1 MRLLVKNNK
10 PSSMKHYPDNHKFFS
25 MAFILNPDIIQID
38 RTSYDLL
45 NLLADIGGLLEI
57 LSILLRMLALPFSRI
72 RLKALLTSKV
82 FIFSNSIG
90 LKREEIDAASSFK
103 VRSDNEI

>member
-1 MRLLVKNNK
+1 MNQ
-10 PSSMKHYPDNHKFFS
+10 YPNHHKFFS
-25 MAFILNPDIIQID
+25 MAFALSPDINQID

-57 LSILLRMLALPFSRI
+57 LSILLRMMALPFSRI

-82 FIFSNSIG
+82 FIFSNSLG
-90 LKREEIDAASSFK
+90 LKTDEIDAARSFK
-103 VRSDNEI
+103 RRSDNEI